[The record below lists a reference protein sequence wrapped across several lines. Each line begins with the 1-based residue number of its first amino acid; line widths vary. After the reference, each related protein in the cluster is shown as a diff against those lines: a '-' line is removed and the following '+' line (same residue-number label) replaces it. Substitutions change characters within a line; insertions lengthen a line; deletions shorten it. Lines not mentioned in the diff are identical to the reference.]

1 MPAVK
6 TFYLSNI
13 INSKIYSSTHK
24 VIGKLTDI
32 IVDIS
37 FKRPKLVAAKVK
49 LHNKTKMLDIEY
61 FNIYK
66 KRNHY
71 FLKCNKI
78 DEVDVKHDNFLF
90 LAKHILDKQI
100 VDMDDKKVERVND
113 IRFAILSTGTF
124 VIAVDVGI
132 EGLLRRLGIAR
143 PVNKILKP
151 AGINIPSDFILW
163 DDVEAINYHH
173 LGIKLSKPLSKL
185 STLHP
190 SDIADIIEDLDRNTQ
205 LALFS
210 SLDEEKAADVLE
222 ELEPEAQ
229 VSLIENLSTEKAADV
244 LEKMPADEAA
254 DLLDDME
261 EEKVE
266 ELLSEM
272 KTDASEEVR
281 ELMKYDED
289 VVGSLMT
296 TDFIHFRENYTVSE
310 TIDMLRKLKPE
321 PATIYSLFVLD
332 KHEKLLA
339 TVSLRDLIVSES
351 ETKLKQI
358 MNENINFVH
367 DTDNTNILAEMIS
380 KYNLLAVPVVNKKM
394 KMLGVVIVDDVL
406 DKLMED

>member
-1 MPAVK
+1 MPAVT

-32 IVDIS
+32 VVDVN
-37 FKRPKLVAAKVK
+37 FKRPKVVAAKAK
-49 LHNKTKMLDIEY
+49 LRNKTKMLDIEQ

-66 KRNHY
+66 RKNHY
-71 FLKCNKI
+71 LLKCNKI
-78 DEVDVKHDNFLF
+78 EEVDINHDNFLF
-90 LAKHILDKQI
+90 LAKNVLDKQI

-113 IRFAILSTGTF
+113 IRLAILSTGTF
-124 VIAVDVGI
+124 VLAVDVGV
-132 EGLLRRLGIAR
+132 EGLLRRLGIAK
-143 PVNKILKP
+143 PVNTILKP
-151 AGINIPSDFILW
+151 TGINIPSDFILW
-163 DDVEAINYHH
+163 DDVEAINYHQ

-190 SDIADIIEDLDRNTQ
+190 SDLADIIEDLDRNTQ

-229 VSLIENLSTEKAADV
+229 VSLIEDLSTEKAADV

-254 DLLDDME
+254 DLLDDLE

-281 ELMKYDED
+281 ELMKYHESI
-289 VVGSLMT
+289 VGSIMN
-296 TDFIHFRENYTVSE
+296 TDFFHFHENNTVIE
-310 TIDMLRKLKPE
+310 TIDVLRKLKPE
-321 PATIYSLFVLD
+321 PAAVYSLFVLD
-332 KHEKLLA
+332 RYDKLRA
-339 TVSLRDLIVSES
+339 TVSLRDLIISEPG
-351 ETKLKQI
+351 TKLKQI
-358 MNENINFVH
+358 MNKDIKFVR
-367 DTDNTNILAEMIS
+367 DTDKTNILAEMIS
-380 KYNLLAVPVVNKKM
+380 KYNLLAVPVV
-394 KMLGVVIVDDVL
+394 
-406 DKLMED
+406 